1 MIIKK
6 ILTFWHAFVPN
17 KLFGISLNSSPTN
30 VIFLKSFNSKFQEP
44 QVWFTD
50 ENGQTL
56 EIEDKKI

>member
-1 MIIKK
+1 MIINK

-30 VIFLKSFNSKFQEP
+30 DIFLKSFNSKFQET

-50 ENGQTL
+50 QNGQTL
-56 EIEDKKI
+56 EIEDKQI

>member
-1 MIIKK
+1 MINNK

-30 VIFLKSFNSKFQEP
+30 DIFLKSFNSKFQET

-50 ENGQTL
+50 QNGQTL
-56 EIEDKKI
+56 EIEDKQI